1 MTDRARR
8 AAPRK
13 NRNMAVKRQPP
24 ARPSATRGQI
34 GFLIVLAVV
43 GTFGLAMLNANQA
56 GGQSATPVAA
66 PVATATRPVGPTL
79 APTLAAT
86 ATSAAPVWTFIAGQP
101 AGRPR
106 HIVIGIVAGHWGND
120 SGSVCPDGVT
130 EQQVN
135 LNIARQVAEKL
146 KSFNYEVDLLQEF
159 DSRLNGYRADVLL
172 SIHADSC
179 DPIDAFPPASGFKVA
194 RSVASAIP
202 NTEDRLVGCLKD
214 EYAAATQLPFHANSI
229 TRDMTSYHSF
239 AEVSL
244 DTPAAIIETGFLF
257 LDYNLLVK
265 QSNLPA
271 QGIINGIQC
280 FLKSRP

>member
-34 GFLIVLAVV
+34 GFLIILAVV

-56 GGQSATPVAA
+56 GGQSAA
-66 PVATATRPVGPTL
+66 PVATATRFAAPALTPTP
-79 APTLAAT
+79 AVT
-86 ATSAAPVWTFIAGQP
+86 ATSAAPIWPFIAGQP
-101 AGRPR
+101 EGRPR
-106 HIVIGIVAGHWGND
+106 HIVVGIVAGHWGND

-146 KSFNYEVDLLQEF
+146 KSYNYEVDLLQEF

-202 NTEDRLVGCLKD
+202 NTEDRLVGCIKD

-239 AEVSL
+239 AEVNLS
-244 DTPAAIIETGFLF
+244 TPAAIIETGFMF
-257 LDYNLLVK
+257 LDYNLLVH

-271 QGIINGIQC
+271 QGIANGIQC
-280 FLKSRP
+280 FLKSQP

>member
-8 AAPRK
+8 AAPHK

-24 ARPSATRGQI
+24 SRPSASRSQI
-34 GFLIVLAVV
+34 GFLIILAVV

-56 GGQSATPVAA
+56 GGQGAVPI
-66 PVATATRPVGPTL
+66 
-79 APTLAAT
+79 APTTRLAVRTLTPTSVAT
-86 ATSAAPVWTFIAGQP
+86 ATSAAPVWPFIARQP
-101 AGRPR
+101 EGRPR

-146 KSFNYEVDLLQEF
+146 KGYNYQIDLLQEF
-159 DSRLNGYRADVLL
+159 DSRLNGYSADVLL

-179 DPIDAFPPASGFKVA
+179 DPIDAFPPASGFKAA

-202 NTEDRLVGCLKD
+202 NTEDRLVGCLQD
-214 EYAAATQLPFHANSI
+214 EYAAVTQLPFHATSI

-239 AEVSL
+239 AEVNL
-244 DTPAAIIETGFLF
+244 GTPAAIIETGFLF

-271 QGIINGIQC
+271 QGIVNGIQC